1 MVSFDV
7 FTIKAIWG
15 NMLFDFATSSARG
28 QSGGIL
34 CVWDNSLFHKK
45 RTFATDHCLC
55 VEGTWLAN
63 NTNLLFISVY
73 SPQELPLKRALWTY
87 MAGIINCWHGEVII
101 MEDFNEVRYPSERYG
116 SSFNPLN
123 AAEFNR
129 FIANSHLFDIPLG
142 GYSFTWSDKYASKM
156 SKLDR
161 FLVSQGT
168 LDLFPNLTGLILHCN
183 ISDHRPILLKEAQ
196 VDYGPTPFRLYHSW
210 FLEDDFQAVIVD
222 SWNNDDSTEKRR
234 SNDHT
239 RKSLQDSFN
248 EIKLRIDK
256 GECLPDDLSNR
267 VTILRDLNNFDQ
279 KDAIDWAQKAKI
291 KWAIE
296 GDKNSK
302 FFHRIVNKKR
312 RHLAIKGIL
321 VNGEWIDNPSR
332 VKSEFYNYFS
342 DICAPFEGVF
352 PKRLAYEQSCDLEEA
367 VSNEEIKRAIWDCGS
382 DKSPG
387 PDGFT
392 FEFFKKYWSVV
403 GNDIINAVK
412 EFFITSSFL
421 KGCNS
426 SFITLIPKVLGAN
439 KLNEFRP
446 ISLIGRQYKIIGKI
460 LANRL
465 SLVIDGIVSQEQSA
479 FIKGRQIMD
488 GPLILNELISW
499 CKAKKDQC
507 LLLKVD
513 FQKAFDSVRSD
524 HLDEILGKFGFGNK
538 WHGWIRGCLISS
550 KASIL
555 LIDRGLFVPTLVGKE
570 NPMPIS
576 HLFYADDAM
585 FISKWSCSNVCV
597 LMMMLHCFFLASGLK
612 VNVHKSSLY
621 GVGVHNTEVQL
632 MAASFGYLGN
642 KLPFTYLGVKVGG
655 NMTRANSWTEVV
667 QKVSTKLSS
676 WKAKSLSVGGRLTLI
691 KSVLGAI
698 PIYYMSMF
706 KVLEGI
712 LSQLE
717 KFRNSF
723 FLGANPDERKITWW
737 IWRFLTDP
745 LNLWIRVI
753 KFIHGNSGGLEN
765 LSSYN
770 GPTSTWSRIVK
781 ATIKLKETW
790 VDLMEY
796 CKLVIELQKDV
807 SVAAKL
813 QAPNIDYSF
822 RRAPRSGIELSQF
835 LELVQ
840 LLNSVP
846 SLRLATAGLGRYMA
860 SVCFLLNRLE
870 KKSISMSLLLLLR
883 IPDGLSCTMT
893 VDLVR
898 LFGRWWNIQVP
909 HLDDPSSWDLWF
921 KGLNLSINQ
930 KRFIEASFV
939 SMWWHIWKFRNAS
952 LFSLKKPRKAMIFDD
967 IVSHT
972 FFWVN
977 SRCSNFKISMDSWLI
992 DPLNAL

>member
-1 MVSFDV
+1 MV
-7 FTIKAIWG
+7 
-15 NMLFDFATSSARG
+15 
-28 QSGGIL
+28 GG
-34 CVWDNSLFHKK
+34 
-45 RTFATDHCLC
+45 
-55 VEGTWLAN
+55 
-63 NTNLLFISVY
+63 
-73 SPQELPLKRALWTY
+73 
-87 MAGIINCWHGEVII
+87 
-101 MEDFNEVRYPSERYG
+101 
-116 SSFNPLN
+116 
-123 AAEFNR
+123 
-129 FIANSHLFDIPLG
+129 
-142 GYSFTWSDKYASKM
+142 
-156 SKLDR
+156 
-161 FLVSQGT
+161 LVAPRRR
-168 LDLFPNLTGLILHCN
+168 LIGL
-183 ISDHRPILLKEAQ
+183 
-196 VDYGPTPFRLYHSW
+196 
-210 FLEDDFQAVIVD
+210 
-222 SWNNDDSTEKRR
+222 STEKKR

-248 EIKLRIDK
+248 EIKLCIDK

-302 FFHRIVNKKR
+302 FFHRIINKKR

-342 DICAPFEGVF
+342 DIFSTPNSNRAPFEGVF
-352 PKRLAYEQSCDLEEA
+352 PKRLAYEQSCGLEEA

-513 FQKAFDSVRSD
+513 FQKAFDSVRCD

-585 FISKWSCSNVCV
+585 FIGKWSCSNVCV

-612 VNVHKSSLY
+612 VNVHKISLY

-632 MAASFGYLGN
+632 MAASFGCLGN

-698 PIYYMSMF
+698 PTYYMSMF

-717 KFRNSF
+717 KFCN
-723 FLGANPDERKITWW
+723 K
-737 IWRFLTDP
+737 
-745 LNLWIRVI
+745 
-753 KFIHGNSGGLEN
+753 
-765 LSSYN
+765 
-770 GPTSTWSRIVK
+770 
-781 ATIKLKETW
+781 
-790 VDLMEY
+790 
-796 CKLVIELQKDV
+796 LQKDV

-921 KGLNLSINQ
+921 KVANHAEKPEKFNGQNFKRWQQKMFFHLGTLNLAWFLNETAPQLRMERLNLGNSPTANI
-930 KRFIEASFV
+930 KGKGDVI
-939 SMWWHIWKFRNAS
+939 HIWKR
-952 LFSLKKPRKAMIFDD
+952 
-967 IVSHT
+967 VS
-972 FFWVN
+972 
-977 SRCSNFKISMDSWLI
+977 
-992 DPLNAL
+992 